1 MMEENTTGNKIETKR
16 KAAAVSQQRYVKV
29 KQEEELQHR
38 LFIYNLNIYA
48 RTKNHKTAV

>member
-1 MMEENTTGNKIETKR
+1 MEENTTGNKIETKR
-16 KAAAVSQQRYVKV
+16 KAAAVSQRRYVKV

-38 LFIYNLNIYA
+38 FIYNLNIYA